1 MNGILVVNKPPGMT
15 SHDVVDLVRKRFK
28 IKKVGHAGTLDPQ
41 ASGLLVMLLGK
52 FTKLSAK
59 LINDDKAYEVI
70 MRLGIR
76 RDTQDGEGKI
86 ISEEDCRY
94 LTDTQIKETF
104 KSFLGSGFQVPPMF
118 SAVKYK
124 GKKLYELAR
133 KGQSVKREPRPINIY
148 KLEITHIDLPYV
160 NFNVTCS
167 KGTYVRQL
175 CSDIG
180 DKLGCGAYM
189 HFLQRLRSGKFS
201 IESAVKVHDL
211 EKMSAKSLSN
221 HLNLYDSNTK
231 Y

>member
-52 FTKLSAK
+52 FTKFSAK
-59 LINDDKAYEVI
+59 FINDDKTYEVI
-70 MRLGIR
+70 MHLGIR
-76 RDTQDGEGKI
+76 RDTQDSEGKI
-86 ISEEDCRY
+86 VSEEDYRY
-94 LTDTQIKETF
+94 LTDTQIKETL
-104 KSFLGSGFQVPPMF
+104 KSFLGAGFQVPPMF

-148 KLEITHIDLPYV
+148 KLEITHIDLPYI

-175 CSDIG
+175 CSDVG

-189 HFLQRLRSGKFS
+189 HFLKRLRSGKFS
-201 IESAVKVHDL
+201 IESAVKVYDL
-211 EKMSAKSLSN
+211 EKMSTKSLSN
-221 HLNLYDSNTK
+221 YLNLHDNNTK